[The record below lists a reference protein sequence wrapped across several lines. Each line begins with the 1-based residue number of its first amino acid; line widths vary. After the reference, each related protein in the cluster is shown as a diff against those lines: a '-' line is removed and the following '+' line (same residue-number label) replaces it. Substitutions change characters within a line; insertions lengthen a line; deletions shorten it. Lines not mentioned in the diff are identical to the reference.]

1 MERTSNGVR
10 LHAADGVVRAETVV
24 ICAGAATPLLAG
36 RDARVPIVGGRGYA
50 FEVPRPRPVDE
61 PGPLVY
67 LHEQR
72 IAVTPWT
79 DAIRFAGTLELG
91 YVDGPPKGRRV
102 AGISRGARRAFP
114 DLEWQRAKP
123 VRSGAR
129 PCTPDGLPVVGR
141 LDRDGRVIV
150 AAGHAMLGLT
160 LAPITGALV
169 GGLLEGGSSP
179 EPTLRALSHR
189 RFE

>member
-1 MERTSNGVR
+1 
-10 LHAADGVVRAETVV
+10 VV
-24 ICAGAATPLLAG
+24 ICAGAATPLLVARG
-36 RDARVPIVGGRGYA
+36 ARVPIVGGRGYA
-50 FEVPRPRPVDE
+50 FEVARPRPVEE

-79 DAIRFAGTLELG
+79 DAVRFAGTLELG
-91 YVDGPPKGRRV
+91 SMGGPQKARRV

-114 DLEWQRAKP
+114 DLEWKRARP

-169 GGLLEGGSSP
+169 GGLLDGGASTDP
-179 EPTLRALSHR
+179 ALRALSHR